1 MPPVSIEEVKSQL
14 SGLTGEVKQ
23 SIEKLQQASTEFKAY
38 NDRLEKVE
46 KKTGHIPADMEEKL
60 GKIDSAVESFE
71 SKTETITKSIET
83 LESKLN
89 EFEEAET
96 KRENSGDA
104 LDKKHQE
111 AFTAFARYG
120 VKQFEDSKG
129 ADHKELEDLQ
139 QKAMYAGSDPDG
151 GYVVPRPMSNLII
164 TAMRDATPFRE
175 NADSTT
181 VSGDTFSYLIDLG
194 EAGSGWTAERAARQG
209 TDTPQLYPAKITVHE
224 MYANPALTQ
233 QILDDAA
240 FNIEAWLSNKVA
252 EKFADMEAEAFLLGD
267 GVGKPRGVLT
277 YPDGTDTWNTIEQIS
292 SGAATSI
299 TPDSLYEL
307 QDALKEKF
315 ASSAK
320 WYMNRRTVSFIR
332 RMKDADGQYLWQ
344 PSLQVKTPP
353 TLLGD
358 PIVRMN
364 YMPTVAAGALAMMY
378 GALNQAYLIV
388 DRLAIRVL
396 RDPYTQTPYV
406 LFKTNKRVG
415 GDVVNFEAVKL
426 MKVEA

>member
-1 MPPVSIEEVKSQL
+1 MPQPNIEEVKSQL
-14 SGLTGEVKQ
+14 AGLTQQVKQ
-23 SIEKLQQASTEFKAY
+23 SIDKLQEASTDFKAY

-46 KKTGHIPADMEEKL
+46 SKTGHIPADMEEKL
-60 GKIDSAVESFE
+60 TKIDGVVETFE
-71 SKTETITKSIET
+71 SKTESITSSIES

-89 EFEEAET
+89 ELEKAEE
-96 KRENSGDA
+96 KRSNSDEA
-104 LDKKHQE
+104 LDAKHAQ
-111 AFTAFARYG
+111 AFQSFARYG
-120 VKQFEDSKG
+120 IKKFDDSKG

-164 TAMRDATPFRE
+164 SAMRDATPFRV
-175 NADSTT
+175 NASSTSI
-181 VSGDTFSYLIDLG
+181 SGDTFSYMIDLG
-194 EAGSGWTAERAARQG
+194 EAGAGWTAERASRPE
-209 TDTPQLYPAKITVHE
+209 TDTPKLYPARITVHE
-224 MYANPALTQ
+224 MFANPALTQ

-267 GVGKPRGVLT
+267 GVGKPRGILT
-277 YPDGTDTWNTIEQIS
+277 YPEGTDTWNKIEQIA
-292 SGAATSI
+292 SGSANGI
-299 TPDSLYEL
+299 TPDALYDL
-307 QDALKEKF
+307 QDSLKEKF

-320 WYMNRRTVSFIR
+320 WYMNRRTVTLVR
-332 RMKDADGQYLWQ
+332 KMKDANGQYLWQ
-344 PSLQVKTPP
+344 PSIQVKAPT

-364 YMPTVAAGALAMMY
+364 YMPKVAAGALAMMY

-415 GDVVNFEAVKL
+415 GDVVNFEAMKL